1 MSSSSG
7 RAVSVIGLGAMGSAL
22 ARAFLTAGHRVTVW
36 NRTAAKAD
44 PLRAAGARTAPSL
57 VEAIGASD
65 VIVICVLDY
74 PTSAG
79 LLGPREVGAALTGKT
94 IVQLTTGTPA
104 DAREAERLAREIGA
118 AYLDGAI
125 MGYPRDIGR
134 PECVILHSGAE
145 TIFNAVA
152 DLLGALGNN
161 LYVGESV
168 GAAATLDLALLSTY
182 YAAMTGYLHGAA
194 LCAAEGVSLEGYLGG
209 LDGILPIVGV
219 SAKDYATRIADR
231 RYAGDQATID
241 IHAAALR
248 HIVRASRDAGI
259 APVAEATSAWFEKA
273 RAAGHGGAEM
283 AALFEVLKR

>member
-1 MSSSSG
+1 MSSSSD

-22 ARAFLTAGHRVTVW
+22 ARAFLTAGHRVTVL
-36 NRTAAKAD
+36 NRTAETTEL
-44 PLRAAGARTAPSL
+44 LRAAGARAARTL

-74 PTSAG
+74 PTAAA
-79 LLGPREVGAALTGKT
+79 LLGPHDVGGALAGKT

-104 DAREAERLAREIGA
+104 DAREGERLAREIGV

-125 MGYPRDIGR
+125 MGYPRDVDR
-134 PECVILHSGAE
+134 RECLILHSGAE
-145 TIFNAVA
+145 TTFNAVA

-161 LYVGESV
+161 IYVGESI

-182 YAAMTGYLHGAA
+182 SAAMTGYLHGAA
-194 LCAAEGVSLEGYLGG
+194 LCAAEGVSLESYVGG

-219 SAKDYATRIADR
+219 SAKDYATRITER

-259 APVAEATSAWFEKA
+259 APLAEATSAWFEKA
-273 RAAGHGGAEM
+273 RAAGHGSAEM
-283 AALFEVLKR
+283 AALFELFKR